1 MLASVTERDDLL
13 AIPAEDWARA
23 ALKFVLASEPRPVAY
38 HSMRS
43 YFFAQLL
50 AGHEG
55 IRGEVDDRLLF
66 AATVL
71 HDIGLRVGVTSQDR
85 FEVDGADRA
94 AEFLRAHAF
103 DEREIEEVW
112 EAIALH
118 TSPGIAERRG
128 AVARLTRA
136 GIGIDFGQNA
146 GIVDNDQALRIHGA
160 YPRLSMATSLVD
172 AIVAQ
177 CREAPAKGPR
187 YSIAGELARERSA
200 PPHVTHLEQA
210 ASTSRWGS

>member
-1 MLASVTERDDLL
+1 MTELDDLL
-13 AIPAEDWARA
+13 TIPTEDWARA
-23 ALKFVLASEPRPVAY
+23 ALEFVLASEPQPVAY
-38 HSMRS
+38 HSIRS
-43 YFFAQLL
+43 YFFARLL
-50 AGHEG
+50 AEHEG
-55 IRGEVDDRLLF
+55 TRGEADGRLLF

-71 HDIGLRVGVTSQDR
+71 HDIGLGADVTSQDR
-85 FEVDGADRA
+85 FEVAGADRA
-94 AEFLRAHAF
+94 AGFLRAHGLG
-103 DEREIEEVW
+103 EREIDVVW

-146 GIVDNDQALRIHGA
+146 GIVGDDQARRIHDA

-177 CREAPAKGPR
+177 CRRSPAKGPR

-200 PPHVTHLEQA
+200 PPYVTQLEQMV
-210 ASTSRWGS
+210 STSRWGS